1 MAGHVPKRVLRQPEV
16 DKILL
21 EGTTLY
27 RWEEVRF
34 SVVLAVCVEEVNNV
48 VAAIKW
54 FWLVAHVVEAVDS
67 EPLTLSAP

>member
-34 SVVLAVCVEEVNNV
+34 SVVLAVCVEEMNYM

-54 FWLVAHVVEAVDS
+54 F
-67 EPLTLSAP
+67 

>member
-34 SVVLAVCVEEVNNV
+34 SVALAVCVEEMNNV

-54 FWLVAHVVEAVDS
+54 F
-67 EPLTLSAP
+67 